1 MDRARRDNEPPYRLG
16 AARAM
21 ETYLHD
27 PLELRN
33 AMIYRN
39 GFGYLRQIPDGQFAP
54 WVATESSGEVSGAF
68 YGPFGSGRLPQPNN
82 STKRRINNMLMRDS
96 LTGYVHEVPEFGEAE
111 PYGEMAYDGFGN
123 PVGFFGRRRRR
134 RRVSEPGPQ
143 AVPPAPEMGPEG
155 GEQMPGSEEMGEV
168 VYDGF
173 GNPVGFSFKK
183 LIRKGLSVAKRF
195 APLASLL
202 PIPGAVFC
210 PKPSSSSAPGAC
222 GRKVFP
228 SRTDFKTCFSRPG
241 VVQQFAPVAQAFQQA
256 PREDIGGFDGEADP
270 LLRVAR

>member
-1 MDRARRDNEPPYRLG
+1 
-16 AARAM
+16 
-21 ETYLHD
+21 
-27 PLELRN
+27 
-33 AMIYRN
+33 
-39 GFGYLRQIPDGQFAP
+39 
-54 WVATESSGEVSGAF
+54 
-68 YGPFGSGRLPQPNN
+68 
-82 STKRRINNMLMRDS
+82 MLMQDS
-96 LTGYVHEVPEFGEAE
+96 LTGYLHEVPEFGEAE

-202 PIPGAVFC
+202 PIPGAGLLPQAIQAAQRLV
-210 PKPSSSSAPGAC
+210 PVAA
-222 GRKVFP
+222 R
-228 SRTDFKTCFSRPG
+228 FSPAAQILRRALPAG

-256 PREDIGGFDGEADP
+256 PREDIGGFYGEAVPIARGP
-270 LLRVAR
+270 LMRPPPPGWIRRPVPYQGKRGRRVYLRCVAWPGPRGLVPVSAAQAPAVAAAAPGAAAAIVQPAPPRRWPRRIIRRRR

>member
-1 MDRARRDNEPPYRLG
+1 
-16 AARAM
+16 
-21 ETYLHD
+21 
-27 PLELRN
+27 
-33 AMIYRN
+33 
-39 GFGYLRQIPDGQFAP
+39 
-54 WVATESSGEVSGAF
+54 
-68 YGPFGSGRLPQPNN
+68 
-82 STKRRINNMLMRDS
+82 MLMQDS
-96 LTGYVHEVPEFGEAE
+96 LTGYLHEVPEFGEAE

-123 PVGFFGRRRRR
+123 PVGFWRRRRR

-143 AVPPAPEMGPEG
+143 AVPPAPEMGPE

-202 PIPGAVFC
+202 PIPGAGLLPQAIQAAQRLV
-210 PKPSSSSAPGAC
+210 PVAA
-222 GRKVFP
+222 R
-228 SRTDFKTCFSRPG
+228 FSPAAQILRRALPAG

-256 PREDIGGFDGEADP
+256 PRERYRFFDGRP
-270 LLRVAR
+270 SRLRRGLLAAAAARLDSPPGSLPGQRGVMLICDASHGQAQGLVPVSAAQ